1 MGSFFFAFQVFPKG
15 SPLVADVSRA
25 VLNVTEG
32 DKMKEI
38 EDAWLGTQSSCQESS
53 TLVSSNSLSLK
64 SFWGLFLI
72 TGIASISSLMI
83 FTTIFVYEHR
93 AVLLQPSD
101 LRATAWSRVLVL
113 FRIFIQMDLTSSRS
127 ELNPIHI
134 AIPGDLPPADNDDD
148 QDPNAQQPDQEEVQ
162 NINN

>member
-1 MGSFFFAFQVFPKG
+1 VGSFFFAFQVFPKG

-53 TLVSSNSLSLK
+53 TSISSNSLSVK

-72 TGIASISSLMI
+72 TGIASISALMI

-93 AVLLQPSD
+93 EVLLQPSD
-101 LRATAWSRVLVL
+101 LRATTWSRVLVL
-113 FRIFIQMDLTSSRS
+113 FRIFIQMDFTSR
-127 ELNPIHI
+127 
-134 AIPGDLPPADNDDD
+134 PGDLPPADNDDD

-162 NINN
+162 NINKLVVPNQERSV